1 MRMRKKPNLIPR
13 MERCSRFLIREPASY
28 RGHWR
33 QLKPDAKEIRLEIGC
48 GKGRFSAE
56 TAQQHPDVLYIAL
69 ERVPDAMVIAME
81 RSQEKDLDN
90 IFFIDGDAAKLR
102 EYFAPGEVDLL
113 YINFC
118 DPWPGLKHARRR
130 LTHEQFLILYRGIL
144 KDGGQIHFKSD
155 NHDLFEWSL
164 FQFPKAGFILSEV
177 TRDLHGQGIN
187 GVMTDYEEKFYQM
200 GTPINRCVGTKEAMD
215 PEPEFKPIVGPDQS
229 RGKKPDL
236 EKE

>member
-33 QLKPDAKEIRLEIGC
+33 QLKPGAKEIRLEIGC

-81 RSQEKDLDN
+81 RSQEKGLDN

-215 PEPEFKPIVGPDQS
+215 PEPEYKPIVGPDQS